1 MSQIEVERFLGR
13 IITDET
19 FRTMAAGSV
28 ERACYSKGFSLSVTE
43 MSFLQNIDY
52 RLVILLADTI
62 DDAIKRIQAQDP
74 DIFKGKPNN
83 W

>member
-19 FRTMAAGSV
+19 FRAMAAGSLK
-28 ERACYSKGFSLSVTE
+28 RACYSNGFSLSVAE

-52 RLVILLADTI
+52 SLVSLLADTI
-62 DDAIKRIQAQDP
+62 DDCIKRIQAPDP
-74 DIFKGKPNN
+74 VFSSYLKIA
-83 W
+83 